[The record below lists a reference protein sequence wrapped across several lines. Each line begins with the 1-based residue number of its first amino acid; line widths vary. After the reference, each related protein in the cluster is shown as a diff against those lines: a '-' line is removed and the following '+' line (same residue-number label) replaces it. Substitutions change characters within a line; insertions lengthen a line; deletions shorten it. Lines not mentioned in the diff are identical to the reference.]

1 MPIDLST
8 SRLKGTAPAEAL
20 TASADPAAAPASST
34 RSATT
39 RHPHDDAPD
48 SASDFARLAAL
59 EDGPERDAVRDELV
73 TAWLPMA
80 HRIAGRFRDRGEN
93 IEDLRQVAAV
103 GLVKAIDRFDPSRG
117 AFESYAV
124 PTITGEVKRHFRD
137 RMWALRVPR
146 RVQELRNKVRIA
158 RRELTQNPGAP
169 EPTTAEIAAH
179 AGLTEDEVCAG
190 MEAME
195 SFSTLS
201 LDAELTSTDD
211 NYSLADTLGDSD
223 SSFDVVID
231 REAAKEGLR
240 RLPERERNILYMRF
254 FEDMTQNR
262 IADQLG
268 ISQMHVSRLISRS
281 CAKVRDEALGA
292 RSRSGR
298 GDLDGRTGAV

>member
-1 MPIDLST
+1 MRIDLST
-8 SRLKGTAPAEAL
+8 SSLEEPVSTEEKPEPGETADVSGP
-20 TASADPAAAPASST
+20 PV
-34 RSATT
+34 RSAAV
-39 RHPHDDAPD
+39 RHSHDDAPD
-48 SASDFARLAAL
+48 SATDFARLAAL

-146 RVQELRNKVRIA
+146 RVQELRNKVRLA
-158 RRELTQNPGAP
+158 RRDLTLNPGAP

-179 AGLTEDEVCAG
+179 AGLTEDEVAAG

-201 LDAELTSTDD
+201 LDAELSSTDD
-211 NYSLADTLGDSD
+211 NYSLADTLGDPD
-223 SSFDVVID
+223 SSYDVVVD

-240 RLPERERNILYMRF
+240 RLPERERDILYMRF
-254 FEDMTQNR
+254 FEDMTQHR
-262 IADQLG
+262 IADRLG
-268 ISQMHVSRLISRS
+268 ISQMHVSRLITRS
-281 CAKVRDEALGA
+281 CARVRNEALGGP
-292 RSRSGR
+292 SRAGR
-298 GDLDGRTGAV
+298 DDTDGRTERT